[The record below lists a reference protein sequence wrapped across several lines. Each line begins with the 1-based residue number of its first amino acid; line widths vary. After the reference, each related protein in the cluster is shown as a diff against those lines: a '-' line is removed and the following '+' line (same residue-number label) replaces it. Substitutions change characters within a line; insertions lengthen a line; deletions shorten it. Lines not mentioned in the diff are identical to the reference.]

1 MNLKSTSPNSLTEAV
16 RRKWRTPEQ
25 CITGEGE
32 ALFQQSSLL
41 REETRVLGIP
51 KLFYG
56 KLCFMKLEKLLSV
69 SFPQILGVRHPRVQK
84 KKSEK
89 NKEPPPEEPT
99 YQLLLFKCTPLF
111 SCCTTWPLILIH
123 YASSSTV
130 FFDRDPL

>member
-69 SFPQILGVRHPRVQK
+69 SFPQILGVRHPRI
-84 KKSEK
+84 
-89 NKEPPPEEPT
+89 
-99 YQLLLFKCTPLF
+99 LLSLSSLSLFFCSFATQEGKQHL
-111 SCCTTWPLILIH
+111 LGG
-123 YASSSTV
+123 STGAV
-130 FFDRDPL
+130 DGCHEGNLVG